1 MDKYMIAESI
11 LSEGYNEDYL
21 RENVI
26 EALVDIAIAMTLGTT
41 SIGSYSYALTKE
53 PAKFVKKIK
62 DKVEELANKKYEGKN
77 AMQRVRI
84 KLADEINKS
93 NDFIYH
99 VYAEVIKDGNADKT
113 VNVLAPRLK
122 LDSEEKGALNT
133 YLTSIV
139 HKIRPSAP
147 ASADY

>member
-1 MDKYMIAESI
+1 MDKYMIAEEI

-21 RENVI
+21 RENVM
-26 EALVDIAIAMTLGTT
+26 ATLVDIAIAMTLGTT
-41 SIGSYSYALTKE
+41 SIGSYTYALTKE

-62 DKVEELANKKYEGKN
+62 DKVDELANRKYEGKN

-84 KLADEINKS
+84 KLADEIRKS
-93 NDFIYH
+93 NEFIYH

-113 VNVLAPRLK
+113 VDILAPRLK
-122 LDSEEKGALNT
+122 LDDEEKGALNT

-139 HKIRPSAP
+139 HKIKTSAP
-147 ASADY
+147 SSVDY